1 MWPPYKKP
9 RSFAV
14 VKDWAAITIALL
26 ALSVS
31 AATAYFNV
39 IRTTDDLSMV
49 ATNIPELKVNSVGM
63 LELSTS
69 DVSVILIN
77 SGNRRAAISSF
88 LVSISQLRPDARHL
102 GSECLDELP
111 RKDRTQ
117 IYSTGLDGLVVG
129 DKEVRTQRFMLNG
142 KTGPLAFPIA
152 PFNKGAKGFT
162 VVVCFDID
170 VVTPSAADVSNYQ
183 IVREW
188 KITKGSDGNYDV
200 TVADKPDDRKPLQI
214 YRRVGTI
221 W

>member
-9 RSFAV
+9 SSFAV
-14 VKDWAAITIALL
+14 KDWVATAIAVL
-26 ALSVS
+26 ALIVS
-31 AATAYFNV
+31 ATTAYFNV
-39 IRTTDDLSMV
+39 IRTTDDLSVV

-88 LVSISQLRPDARHL
+88 LVSVSQLRPDARHL

-111 RKDRTQ
+111 REDRTQ
-117 IYSTGLDGLVVG
+117 IYKTGLDGLVVS
-129 DKEVRTQRFMLNG
+129 DKEVRTQRFTLNS
-142 KTGPLAFPIA
+142 KTGPLAFAIA
-152 PFNKGAKGFT
+152 PFNKGAKAFS

-188 KITKGSDGNYDV
+188 QVTKGSEGNYDV
-200 TVADKPDDRKPLQI
+200 TVADEPNNRKPLQV